1 MISQEIVV
9 TVGGGVFVESKLV
22 IAKGLKYAL
31 IGRNGVGKSSLL
43 KFIVQTFP
51 KTMAVLCEQEPIA
64 LDLSAIETVM
74 SFDERRLYY
83 WRNLNT
89 RILRMK
95 DWLKF
100 TKKWPI

>member
-43 KFIVQTFP
+43 KFIVQTSKNDGGVVRTRTNRVGF
-51 KTMAVLCEQEPIA
+51 IS
-64 LDLSAIETVM
+64 DRNG
-74 SFDERRLYY
+74 DE
-83 WRNLNT
+83 
-89 RILRMK
+89 
-95 DWLKF
+95 F
-100 TKKWPI
+100 